1 MNHIAERPR
10 ILVVGSLNADTS
22 LVLARAVL
30 PGETLAA
37 ESVLKGLGGKGANQV
52 AAAAKSGGRVA
63 MIGAVGADEPGR
75 VLLTHLRAL
84 GVDVSRVLVSPDH
97 STGEAIILSYPDGE
111 NSIVVHAGANHA
123 LTPETI
129 RAAGAA
135 FDAADLLVLQCE
147 IAADAVEEAIAMAV
161 ARRIPVLLD
170 PAPAAAVRRIWLR
183 NVDYLTPNLTELAAL
198 TGLAV
203 DGPDAVTH
211 AARSLLREG
220 VKCVLAKRGAEGVL
234 VVTPDGV
241 QAVPAPAVAAVDSTG
256 AGDMF
261 AGAFAAA
268 WVEGHNLLS
277 AVAFANAAAALSTQK
292 RGAARSFPDRAAVLR
307 LATLHQ

>member
-1 MNHIAERPR
+1 
-10 ILVVGSLNADTS
+10 
-22 LVLARAVL
+22 
-30 PGETLAA
+30 
-37 ESVLKGLGGKGANQV
+37 
-52 AAAAKSGGRVA
+52 
-63 MIGAVGADEPGR
+63 
-75 VLLTHLRAL
+75 

-123 LTPETI
+123 LTPATI

-220 VKCVLAKRGAEGVL
+220 VKCVLA
-234 VVTPDGV
+234 
-241 QAVPAPAVAAVDSTG
+241 
-256 AGDMF
+256 
-261 AGAFAAA
+261 
-268 WVEGHNLLS
+268 
-277 AVAFANAAAALSTQK
+277 
-292 RGAARSFPDRAAVLR
+292 
-307 LATLHQ
+307 